1 MKAKVKRDGRDIE
14 VVRYCS
20 TVRGDMFE
28 CLSTG
33 KRYFHDELELEDE
46 YDEPNSGKVTS
57 FTLYEPK
64 GSV

>member
-1 MKAKVKRDGRDIE
+1 MKARVKCDGRNIE

-28 CLSTG
+28 CLSSG

-46 YDEPNSGKVTS
+46 YDEPNGGKAMS
-57 FTLYEPK
+57 FTNYKP
-64 GSV
+64 

>member
-1 MKAKVKRDGRDIE
+1 MKAKVKCDGRNIE

-46 YDEPNSGKVTS
+46 YHEPNSGKVTS
-57 FTLYEPK
+57 VTLYEPK